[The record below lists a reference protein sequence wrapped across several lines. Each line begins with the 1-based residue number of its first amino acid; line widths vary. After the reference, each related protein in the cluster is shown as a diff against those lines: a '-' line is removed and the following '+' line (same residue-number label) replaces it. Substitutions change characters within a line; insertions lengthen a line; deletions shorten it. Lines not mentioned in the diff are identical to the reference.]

1 MRIFTDCLSTAHGLA
16 GSLRLFAG
24 TILAVATLAAA
35 GPMGVSAAVTPEL
48 DRALSFSTYL
58 GGSGDEGDDFGGA
71 AVSVAVDSDGNAYV
85 AGTTQSPDFPTT
97 SGTRL
102 NGKQDIFVTKFSPTG
117 AVLYSTYVGGPCDDI
132 ARGIAVDAS
141 GNAYVTGRANAGFCL
156 WGPSA
161 GVLVAKLDP
170 AGGLV
175 YSLVFGGRLAD
186 SSIGQAIKVDAAG
199 QAYVAGRA
207 SSSSND
213 FPVTPGAF
221 RTTPCEDVWYTA
233 DGFVAKID
241 ASGTRLLYS
250 TYLCG
255 NGSDS
260 PNGIAIDAAG
270 NAYVAGSTT
279 SRDFPTV
286 NPLQPSMQSEW
297 NGNGFLSKLSA
308 DGTRLVYS
316 TFLGG
321 STDDAIAAIALD
333 GQGNVYVTGQTS
345 SADFPT
351 TPGVL
356 QEYPGYRLCVPI
368 GPCYDAFV
376 TKIDPSGS
384 SLVYS
389 TYLFGDLDDGG
400 NAIAVDAAGNAY
412 VAGTTTSPF
421 FPIQDPFQWRRGGVF
436 DGFFAVLS
444 PDGTRLVRS
453 SYLGGSRSVR
463 NLITGWDEATGIA
476 LDTAGNAYVVGFTQ
490 SDDFPVTSGAVQQRI
505 GGGGCDAIGLACRD
519 AFVTRIPAGGVGV
532 APDISL
538 DVIPA
543 DGAPGKTVTAV
554 WAGVPGTVSD
564 LLCLYVLGTSGGV
577 IDPVVATWPTGGASG
592 GTLDLNLPPELSP
605 GTYELRLLTPDP
617 NYFGLLAPIVRSEPI
632 RIEP

>member
-1 MRIFTDCLSTAHGLA
+1 MIDMNPTTHHCGW
-16 GSLRLFAG
+16 LRRLLRRFAG
-24 TILAVATLAAA
+24 TLLAVATLA
-35 GPMGVSAAVTPEL
+35 GHNMGVSVAATPEL

-58 GGSGDEGDDFGGA
+58 GGSGDEGDDFRGA
-71 AVSVAVDSDGNAYV
+71 VVSVAVDSDGNAYV
-85 AGTTQSPDFPTT
+85 TGTTQSPDFPTT

-141 GNAYVTGRANAGFCL
+141 GNAYITGRANAGFCL
-156 WGPSA
+156 WGPTP
-161 GVLVAKLDP
+161 GVLVAKLGP
-170 AGGLV
+170 NGALV
-175 YSLVFGGRLAD
+175 YALVFGGSLAD
-186 SSIGQAIKVDAAG
+186 TSSGHAIKINAAG
-199 QAYVAGRA
+199 QAYVTGVAA
-207 SSSSND
+207 SSSND

-255 NGSDS
+255 TGADS
-260 PNGIAIDAAG
+260 PNSIAIDAAG

-286 NPLQPSMQSEW
+286 NALQPALRSEW
-297 NGNGFLSKLSA
+297 NANGFLSKLSA
-308 DGTRLVYS
+308 DGASLVYS
-316 TFLGG
+316 TYLGG
-321 STDDAIAAIALD
+321 TTDDAIAGIALD

-351 TPGVL
+351 TPGVV
-356 QEYPGYRLCVPI
+356 QEQPGYRLCVPL

-384 SLVYS
+384 AIVYS
-389 TYLFGDLDDGG
+389 TYLFGELDDGG
-400 NAIAVDAAGNAY
+400 NAIAIDATGNAY
-412 VAGTTTSPF
+412 VVGTTTSQF
-421 FPIQDPFQWRRGGVF
+421 FPILDPFQWRRGGTF

-490 SDDFPVTSGAVQQRI
+490 SDDFPTTSGAVQQQI

-519 AFVTRIPAGGVGV
+519 AFVTRIPAGGAGV

-538 DVIPA
+538 DVTPA
-543 DGAPGKTVTAV
+543 DAAPGATLTAT

-564 LLCLYVLGTSGGV
+564 VLGLYILGTSGGV
-577 IDPVVATWPTGGASG
+577 AYALATWPTGGAAG
-592 GTLDLNLPPELSP
+592 GTLDLSLPSELSP
-605 GTYELRLLTPDP
+605 GTYELRLLSPDP
-617 NYFGLLAPIVRSEPI
+617 NYFGIPTPIVRSEPI
-632 RIEP
+632 RITG